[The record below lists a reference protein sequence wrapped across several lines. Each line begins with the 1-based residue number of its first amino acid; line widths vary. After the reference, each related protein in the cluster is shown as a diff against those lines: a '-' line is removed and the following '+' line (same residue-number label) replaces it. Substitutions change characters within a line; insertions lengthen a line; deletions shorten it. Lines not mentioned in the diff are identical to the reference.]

1 MKKFLMASGMS
12 KAQFRTAA
20 QDLSKDDVIALGAE
34 AIESHE
40 KAQAMTVTNGAI
52 GLGSGLGAGELIN
65 FALAKWAESTWPL
78 AETINDWF
86 PGLRIAPHALLGFIA
101 ILINAKMET
110 RAQIIGLFSGV
121 GIGLPALVRF
131 FDWLIHKGDLS
142 KDEEAQLKN
151 ENTRLK
157 EQLAQMAAAKPATAA
172 AGG

>member
-1 MKKFLMASGMS
+1 MKKFLMPAGGMT

-20 QDLSKDDVIALGAE
+20 EELTKDQVVALGAE

-52 GLGSGLGAGELIN
+52 GLGAGLGLGELIN
-65 FALAKWAESTWPL
+65 FGIAKWAESSWPL

-86 PGLRIAPHALLGFIA
+86 PGLRIAPHAVLGFIA
-101 ILINAKMET
+101 ILLNAKMET

-131 FDWLIHKGDLS
+131 FDWLIHKGDMS
-142 KDEEAQLKN
+142 KDEEAQLKA

-157 EQLAQMAAAKPATAA
+157 AQLEQMAKPATAPA